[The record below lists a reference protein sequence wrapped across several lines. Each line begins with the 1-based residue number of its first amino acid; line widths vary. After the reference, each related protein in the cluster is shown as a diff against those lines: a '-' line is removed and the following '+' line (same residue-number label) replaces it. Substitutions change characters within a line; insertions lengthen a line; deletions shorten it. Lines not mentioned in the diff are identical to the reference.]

1 MHRVLW
7 FLPVGLLIVFAGYV
21 GFRMG
26 QSVTET
32 EIITGIA
39 NHYAQSHGGDPADCI
54 GRQGTADGVFVEVI
68 CLNADGVGYAFDVNE
83 RGRLLATRRMT
94 GQMT

>member
-1 MHRVLW
+1 
-7 FLPVGLLIVFAGYV
+7 
-21 GFRMG
+21 
-26 QSVTET
+26 
-32 EIITGIA
+32 
-39 NHYAQSHGGDPADCI
+39 
-54 GRQGTADGVFVEVI
+54 VFVEVI